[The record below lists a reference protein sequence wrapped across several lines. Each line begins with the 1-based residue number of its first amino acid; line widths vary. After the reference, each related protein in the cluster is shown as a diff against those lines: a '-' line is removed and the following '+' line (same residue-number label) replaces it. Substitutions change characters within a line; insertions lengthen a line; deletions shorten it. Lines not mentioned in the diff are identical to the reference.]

1 MPRTPTTPSQVSG
14 HRFLIRRIEH
24 ALVRADSRM
33 LHDPLRTRTRAL
45 FIGCALVVLLAA
57 GTAVLWLVRPQGGS
71 SSNEQLIVVS
81 GSEGLHVRVNGR
93 LHPVANLAS
102 ARLILGNPAEPKRV
116 RSSELD
122 KEDISFAVGIEG
134 APAVPAAPAGSGASG
149 AAKRGSAG
157 APELALSL
165 CERTVQDL
173 GQPWIVA
180 ESLARLEEV
189 RAEPQQLTRTHSD
202 SAVVAD
208 GQNLWLITQGYRSR
222 LDVNHPEHAAVSR
235 ALGLERAAVRPVSP
249 ALLRTIPEVPIL
261 AAPAIP
267 NRGAPT
273 HFAAPFDTVG
283 NVVEVGQRRVIVLDD
298 GAAILSPVLGELLA
312 AHSPVLQAS
321 EGQLAAV
328 PVANAPA
335 VPGLPEKPLT
345 FADADGWLCAG
356 RIAGRPQALVQWSQH
371 APEGRHVDYPHADGS
386 GAAVD
391 GFVDGR
397 SRERSSIAVSVNG
410 AVHVIS
416 PEGMR
421 FAVHDRTTLA
431 ALGFNASTNA
441 DSGGTRP
448 VDWEVLAALRGGP
461 ELSKQAALGPLSG
474 TREQPGT

>member
-57 GTAVLWLVRPQGGS
+57 GTAVLSLVRPQGGS

-81 GSEGLHVRVNGR
+81 ESEGLHVRVNGR

-134 APAVPAAPAGSGASG
+134 APAVPTASAGSVRS
-149 AAKRGSAG
+149 GSAKKG
-157 APELALSL
+157 NAGVPELALSV
-165 CERTVQDL
+165 CDRTVQDL

-189 RAEPQQLTRTHSD
+189 HTEPQHLTRSHSD

-222 LDVNHPEHAAVSR
+222 LDTNHPEHATVSR

-249 ALLRTIPEVPIL
+249 ALLRAIPEVPIL

-267 NRGAPT
+267 DHGAPT

-283 NVVEVGQRRVIVLDD
+283 NVVEVGQRRVIVLAD
-298 GAAILSPVLGELLA
+298 GAATLSTVLGELLA

-328 PVANAPA
+328 PVANAP
-335 VPGLPEKPLT
+335 VVLGLPEEPLEFT
-345 FADADGWLCAG
+345 DAGGWLCAG
-356 RIAGRPQALVQWSQH
+356 RIAGQPHAHVQWSQH
-371 APEGRHVDYPHADGS
+371 APEGRHVDYPHADGP
-386 GAAVD
+386 GVAVD
-391 GFVDGR
+391 GFVDAR

-410 AVHVIS
+410 AVHIIS

-421 FAVHDRTTLA
+421 FAVHDRTSLA
-431 ALGFNASTNA
+431 ALGFNASANA
-441 DSGGTRP
+441 DNGGTRP
-448 VDWEVLAALRGGP
+448 VDWEVLTALRGGP

-474 TREQPGT
+474 AGEQPGA